1 MVVRTEAIVLKS
13 MPFRETSRLV
23 TLYTLEL
30 GKLTTIARGAQSKKN
45 LFGST
50 LQVLSYVQAVIY
62 TRPTRSIQL
71 LTNCSHI
78 KVQPGISR
86 DLKRLAIGQR
96 ICELVLALT
105 EEGVDSPELFHL
117 FTRTLGALGDPAT
130 DAVLV
135 QLYFQLHLTAALGF
149 GPSFTRD
156 EVERIDDSG
165 GYLMLDSGTIL
176 RELDT
181 SSRSLAASRGVL
193 RAFAIL
199 YRADFNVILRMQ
211 LTEEQRRGL
220 YTLITRFMQ
229 YHVQDAYPVRGEKV
243 LSQILGLAP
252 EAQ

>member
-13 MPFRETSRLV
+13 VPFRETSRLV

-30 GKLTTIARGAQSKKN
+30 GKLTTVARGAQSRKN

-50 LQVLSYVQAVIY
+50 LQVLSHVQAVIY
-62 TRPTRSIQL
+62 TRPTRSIQV

-78 KVQPGISR
+78 MVLPGISR

-105 EEGVDSPELFHL
+105 EEGVDSPECFHL
-117 FTRTLGALGDPAT
+117 ITRTLGALGDPAI

-149 GPSFTRD
+149 GPSFTRA

-165 GYLMLDSGTIL
+165 GYLMLDTGTISHK
-176 RELDT
+176 LDT

-211 LTEEQRRGL
+211 LTDKQRRGL
-220 YTLITRFMQ
+220 YTLVTGFMR
-229 YHVQDAYPVRGEKV
+229 YHVQDAYPERGEEV

-252 EAQ
+252 KTQ